1 MKSILDVS
9 ESWNRLIGKFGTP
22 VLVFIL
28 LSWCSYKFPINTY
41 SLGICFTLAV
51 LVGSPNFYLA
61 LCESVLGIPFLLFF
75 REWFLQPI
83 NLPFL
88 AEPFTWWN
96 EQTACAGV
104 LAILFIMGMV
114 KIVTKLS
121 NKINA
126 DN

>member
-28 LSWCSYKFPINTY
+28 LSWCSYKFPINNY

-61 LCESVLGIPFLLFF
+61 LCESVLWIPFLLIF
-75 REWFLQPI
+75 REWFLKPI

-88 AEPFTWWN
+88 AEPFTWFG

-104 LAILFIMGMV
+104 ATIIFIMLMV
-114 KIVTKLS
+114 KFVVKLS
-121 NKINA
+121 GKITEK
-126 DN
+126 